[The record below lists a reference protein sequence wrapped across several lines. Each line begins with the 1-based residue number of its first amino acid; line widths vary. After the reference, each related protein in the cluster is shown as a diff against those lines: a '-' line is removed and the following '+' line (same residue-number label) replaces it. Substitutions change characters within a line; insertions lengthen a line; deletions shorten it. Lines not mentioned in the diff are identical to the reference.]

1 MKKTGGKKGEG
12 EGKKTGGEE
21 GEGEGKKAGK
31 KAGRRRG
38 RRRREEEEGSGQK
51 KCVIHKMYQLMI
63 LYSQTIKGR
72 QQQ

>member
-12 EGKKTGGEE
+12 E
-21 GEGEGKKAGK
+21 GK

>member
-21 GEGEGKKAGK
+21 GEGEGK